1 MISTQADQ
9 TAVLWVVLCVWG
21 VAFWMAV
28 PGSYTL
34 LAERSRFPTERA
46 GDAQAAMAFGRALGP
61 LVAGALVAGGEYAT
75 LGWVGGG
82 LLLVAGALLV
92 AVELV
97 VPPIRAEV

>member
-1 MISTQADQ
+1 
-9 TAVLWVVLCVWG
+9 
-21 VAFWMAV
+21 MAV

-61 LVAGALVAGGEYAT
+61 LVAVLVAGGEYAM

-82 LLLVAGALLV
+82 LLVVAGALLV

-97 VPPIRAEV
+97 VPPIRAEA